1 MHPEPSLDAW
11 VDAFIQ
17 LRMLPEGTDTGSD
30 HPLWWADERTMFVLR
45 PVDFETMWQFV
56 MAVLARKP
64 PGHVLGYLAAGPL
77 EDMIACFGDYFIER
91 IEDTARRDPAFRD
104 LLHGVWKNRTPDAL
118 WERVKA
124 ARGPEPECGDG
135 LDVRPE
141 P

>member
-1 MHPEPSLDAW
+1 
-11 VDAFIQ
+11 
-17 LRMLPEGTDTGSD
+17 
-30 HPLWWADERTMFVLR
+30 
-45 PVDFETMWQFV
+45 
-56 MAVLARKP
+56 MARNP
-64 PGHVLGYLAAGPL
+64 PGPVLGYLAAGPL

-124 ARGPEPECGDG
+124 ARGAEPECGDG

-141 P
+141 

>member
-1 MHPEPSLDAW
+1 M
-11 VDAFIQ
+11 FI
-17 LRMLPEGTDTGSD
+17 
-30 HPLWWADERTMFVLR
+30 LR

-56 MAVLARKP
+56 TAVLARKP

-77 EDMIACFGDYFIER
+77 EDMVAHFGDYFIER

-104 LLHGVWKNRTPDAL
+104 FLHGVWKNRTPDAL

>member
-1 MHPEPSLDAW
+1 MHPQIPLDTW
-11 VDAFIQ
+11 IDAFIEIS
-17 LRMLPEGTDTGSD
+17 LAPEDSRGSD
-30 HPLWWADERTMFVLR
+30 HPLWWASERTIFILK

-56 MAVLARKP
+56 IGVLARKP
-64 PGHVLGYLAAGPL
+64 PAQLLGYLAAGPL
-77 EDMIACFGDYFIER
+77 EDMIAHFGDYFIER

-124 ARGPEPECGDG
+124 ARGGEPECGDG

-141 P
+141 